1 MPRTKEQFEE
11 IRSKT
16 KRKILESAL
25 VLFAEKGFK
34 GTSINDIAISAGIS
48 KGLAYN
54 YFKDKNE
61 IMISVLGLIGDEIGL
76 LYSKTENE
84 EDPKRKLK
92 VLINQTFKT
101 LQKDEKFWRI
111 YMNFAMSP
119 EIKEAS
125 YKFMSGFLEESFN
138 WIEKIFKEIGV
149 KNHVIETKLFG
160 AILDGVCFHY
170 IFDKEQYP
178 IEKMRK
184 FLIGKYCS

>member
-25 VLFAEKGFK
+25 LLFAKKGFK

-61 IMISVLGLIGDEIGL
+61 IMISVLGLISEEIGL
-76 LYSKTENE
+76 LYSKAAE
-84 EDPKRKLK
+84 ETDPKKKLK
-92 VLINQTFKT
+92 ILINQTFKT

-111 YMNFAMSP
+111 YMNFTLSP
-119 EIKEAS
+119 EIKETANQ
-125 YKFMSGFLEESFN
+125 FMSGFMEDSFG
-138 WIEKIFKEIGV
+138 WLEKIFKEVGV
-149 KNHVIETKLFG
+149 KNPAIESKLFG
-160 AILDGVCFHY
+160 AIIDGVCFHY
-170 IFDKEQYP
+170 IFDKKEYP

-184 FLIGKYCS
+184 FLIDKYCN

>member
-25 VLFAEKGFK
+25 LLFAKKGFK

-61 IMISVLGLIGDEIGL
+61 IMISVLGLISEEIGL
-76 LYSKTENE
+76 LYSKAAE
-84 EDPKRKLK
+84 ETDPKKKLK
-92 VLINQTFKT
+92 ILINQTFKT

-111 YMNFAMSP
+111 YMNFTLSP
-119 EIKEAS
+119 EIKETANQ
-125 YKFMSGFLEESFN
+125 FMSGFMEDSFG
-138 WIEKIFKEIGV
+138 WLEKIFKEVGV
-149 KNHVIETKLFG
+149 KNPAIESKLFG
-160 AILDGVCFHY
+160 AIIDGVCFHY
-170 IFDKEQYP
+170 IFDKEEYP

-184 FLIGKYCS
+184 FLIDKYCN